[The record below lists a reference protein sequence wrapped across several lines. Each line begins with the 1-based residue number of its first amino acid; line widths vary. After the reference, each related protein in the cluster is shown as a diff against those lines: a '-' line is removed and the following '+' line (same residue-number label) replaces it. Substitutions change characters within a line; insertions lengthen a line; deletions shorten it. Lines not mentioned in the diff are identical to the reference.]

1 MTIVKKKLSSE
12 TEIKYVKYSETAT
25 DTVIALGEYLGHEMK
40 KNFDPTKPD
49 VPLFK
54 IKQEDGTVVGLNSA
68 SNLNPLLLP
77 LSVGTVIEVVYK
89 GKKSAKNKA
98 GQTFKVGQFEV
109 SELIGGLI

>member
-1 MTIVKKKLSSE
+1 MTIVKKKIESE
-12 TEIKYVKYSETAT
+12 NSIKYVKYSETNP

-54 IKQEDGTVVGLNSA
+54 IKQDDGVVVGLNSA

-77 LSVGTVIEVVYK
+77 LTVGTVIEVVYK

-98 GQTFKVGQFEV
+98 GQTFKIGQFEV
-109 SELIGGLI
+109 SELTQG